1 MLVKNEC
8 QANNKKVSWSTEK
21 EKTNKR
27 KGWKGTTKR
36 ERERERERERKRE
49 REREAQSDLLRMS
62 YTSWPVCT
70 LLFIHVLN

>member
-1 MLVKNEC
+1 MQVKNEC

-27 KGWKGTTKR
+27 KGWKGTTEI
-36 ERERERERERKRE
+36 EREV
-49 REREAQSDLLRMS
+49 QSDLLRMS
-62 YTSWPVCT
+62 YTSWAVCA

>member
-36 ERERERERERKRE
+36 ERERERERLNLFTYNFQIGHA
-49 REREAQSDLLRMS
+49 AQAI
-62 YTSWPVCT
+62 Y
-70 LLFIHVLN
+70 

>member
-36 ERERERERERKRE
+36 ERERERE
-49 REREAQSDLLRMS
+49 AQ
-62 YTSWPVCT
+62 
-70 LLFIHVLN
+70 FIYI

>member
-8 QANNKKVSWSTEK
+8 QANNKKASWSTEK

-27 KGWKGTTKR
+27 KGWKGTT
-36 ERERERERERKRE
+36 EREREREREV
-49 REREAQSDLLRMS
+49 QSDLLRMS
-62 YTSWPVCT
+62 YTSWAVCT